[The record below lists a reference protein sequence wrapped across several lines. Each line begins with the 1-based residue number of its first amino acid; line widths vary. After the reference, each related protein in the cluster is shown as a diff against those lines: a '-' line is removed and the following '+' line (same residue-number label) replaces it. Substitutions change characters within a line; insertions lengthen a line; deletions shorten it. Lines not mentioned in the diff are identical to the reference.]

1 PDVADVDPSGKVYA
15 YAKGSAVITAYINGS
30 AYKCKVTV
38 TEDNGTAR
46 ERTMHVVSGS
56 TKPIKVK
63 VKGVNKLEWTSSD
76 SEVAE
81 PNAAKTK
88 VTTKKP
94 GLAVLTAK
102 ASEDPLDTYSIYV
115 LSEDI
120 GMKGSYLEGG
130 KKNKY
135 TLKLNLEARKYT
147 VISAE
152 TVMQPVIF
160 KSSKPDIAFMDENG
174 QVVARRKGKAKF
186 TTKIDGKTITINVVV
201 E

>member
-1 PDVADVDPSGKVYA
+1 
-15 YAKGSAVITAYINGS
+15 
-30 AYKCKVTV
+30 
-38 TEDNGTAR
+38 
-46 ERTMHVVSGS
+46 MHVVSGS

-63 VKGVNKLEWTSSD
+63 IKGVNKLEWTSSD
-76 SEVAE
+76 PEVAE